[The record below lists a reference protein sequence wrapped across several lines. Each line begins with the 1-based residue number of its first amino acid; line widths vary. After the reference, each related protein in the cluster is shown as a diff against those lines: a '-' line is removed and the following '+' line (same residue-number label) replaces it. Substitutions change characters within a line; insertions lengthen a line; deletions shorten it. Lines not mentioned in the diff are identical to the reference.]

1 MRNKVLVV
9 DDMELNRELLAE
21 ILKDEYDII
30 TAENGKTALEYLD
43 NQNNEIAVVLL
54 DLIMPEMDGFGVL
67 KVMNQRMWMEKIPV
81 LVISGETA
89 IDVEKEC
96 FEYGVSD
103 FIHKPFDNALVKK
116 RVENIVNL
124 FQYQREL
131 EDKVAMQ
138 TKTLRE
144 QNKKLE
150 QQASK
155 LKQSNENIIDI
166 LGTVVESRNL
176 ESGEHVQR
184 VKGYTEI
191 MAHAISRKYPEYG
204 LTEEKIEVIVSAS
217 ALHDLGKIAIPDSI
231 LLKPAKLTQDEFE
244 YMKTHTIRG
253 CEILT
258 SIQGVWNDEY
268 AKIGY
273 EICRHHHE
281 RYDGRGYPDGLEGED
296 IPISAQIVSV
306 ADVYDALVNVR
317 VYKNAFAK
325 EEAFRMIMDGE
336 CGTFSPKLLE
346 CLKETKQEFEEL
358 AGNIK
363 A

>member
-30 TAENGKTALEYLD
+30 TAENGKLALECLD

-67 KVMNQRMWMEKIPV
+67 KVMEQRMWMERIPV
-81 LVISGETA
+81 LVISGETS
-89 IDVEKEC
+89 INVEKEC

-131 EDKVAMQ
+131 EHKVAMQ

-150 QQASK
+150 QQAIK

-176 ESGEHVQR
+176 ESGEHVKR

-191 MAHAISRKYPEYG
+191 MAR
-204 LTEEKIEVIVSAS
+204 
-217 ALHDLGKIAIPDSI
+217 
-231 LLKPAKLTQDEFE
+231 
-244 YMKTHTIRG
+244 
-253 CEILT
+253 
-258 SIQGVWNDEY
+258 
-268 AKIGY
+268 
-273 EICRHHHE
+273 
-281 RYDGRGYPDGLEGED
+281 
-296 IPISAQIVSV
+296 
-306 ADVYDALVNVR
+306 
-317 VYKNAFAK
+317 
-325 EEAFRMIMDGE
+325 
-336 CGTFSPKLLE
+336 
-346 CLKETKQEFEEL
+346 
-358 AGNIK
+358 
-363 A
+363 